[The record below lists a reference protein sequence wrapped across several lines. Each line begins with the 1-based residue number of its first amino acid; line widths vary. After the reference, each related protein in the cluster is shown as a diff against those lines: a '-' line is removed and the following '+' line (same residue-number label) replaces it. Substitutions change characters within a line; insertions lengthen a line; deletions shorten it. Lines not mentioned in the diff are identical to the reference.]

1 MKSRVGKIIWGVVA
15 VGLSVM
21 ILLLVKPDL
30 LVSSGVTKSVTDLS
44 SVHGEG
50 YMQEQNDFIVTS
62 EDSYF
67 IFDLQKLNHD
77 YTALRLVFNPEGF
90 DEKQDVEVDVDYSA
104 VGTMA
109 EEEQISGVLSAGES
123 VLRLEQNYG
132 TKQYLRIHVNLPVGS
147 TYTLQA
153 IEIEQSVIE
162 LNIIS
167 LFAIA
172 ILTLSFYILI
182 NFLHL
187 DSLICKFL
195 KYIGKGWNAVI
206 DRMEVW
212 ETRIA
217 VEKQGR
223 KIEML
228 LLFGSQL
235 LIVLLF
241 ISMKKLVY
249 ATNDDTTMLAIA
261 GGGYGKAS
269 PYVINMHYVVGTFLK
284 ILFDCLPGINWM
296 TILFLA
302 ILIGAIYCID
312 VILVE
317 KEQRNFIYFLGVM
330 LVTDLCF
337 WLVLGYFSF
346 TVVAYFAG
354 IAGTICLA
362 WGIKG
367 EENKGCWIAIGIF
380 WIIWAV
386 LIRGETLKTVLLML
400 LLLSVYEAIKKHNVR
415 YLFLEIV
422 IGAVMMCGIKSNM
435 WLLNRDPVEQTF
447 LEWGELRSEVLD
459 GAQIPYSEEEFQ
471 KKGISEAQYNALYNA
486 FYYIR
491 DAVSIDVLNDLQEL
505 NTNRTKYNVDVI
517 GFIQEHF
524 EYFSIHNDYKLV
536 YKWIFAIIVCI
547 GFTFGT
553 KETRIRTF
561 LIWLSTAGIEFVYY
575 MIQRPLYRIV
585 MPTYILAIVLLL
597 ILQEYESKK
606 VEVFFE
612 NKIDIK
618 KIYMTGCLLLGLG
631 TLVTYWNTD
640 FNYQNAAYSAERK
653 KVLAYMTEHSDTLFL
668 AGDPAAFSIG
678 VCDSVWN
685 YPGKVNKWNLIG
697 NWEIY
702 SVPSNELVTAYGY
715 NDVDNI
721 ALEAVNNEKI
731 LILTTMEY
739 GFEERSEYI
748 LDLFEQYYGI
758 RPEFEKV
765 DDICVNQIDEN
776 TKERWAA
783 YKLVYSAGE

>member
-1 MKSRVGKIIWGVVA
+1 MKIRIEKIIWTVVA
-15 VGLSVM
+15 VGLSVL
-21 ILLLVKPDL
+21 ILFLIKPDL
-30 LVSSGVTKSVTDLS
+30 LVSSGVTKSITDLS
-44 SVHGEG
+44 SAHGEG
-50 YMQEQNDFIVTS
+50 YIQEGNDFTITS

-77 YTALRLVFNPEGF
+77 YTALRLVFDPEGF
-90 DEKQDVEVDVDYSA
+90 DKKQDVEIDVDYSA
-104 VGTMA
+104 MGTMA
-109 EEEQISGVLSAGES
+109 EDEQISGVLLEGER
-123 VLRLEQNYG
+123 VLRLEQDFG
-132 TKQYLRIHVNLPVGS
+132 TRQYLCIHVKLPVGS
-147 TYTLQA
+147 TYTLEA

-162 LNIIS
+162 LNITS
-167 LFAIA
+167 LLAIA
-172 ILTLSFYILI
+172 ILTLFFYILI
-182 NFLHL
+182 MFLHL
-187 DSLICKFL
+187 DRLICNFC
-195 KYIGKGWNAVI
+195 KYIGKGWNAI
-206 DRMEVW
+206 ADRLEVW
-212 ETRIA
+212 ETRIIA
-217 VEKQGR
+217 ENHGR

-235 LIVLLF
+235 LITLLF
-241 ISMKKLVY
+241 IITQKLVY

-261 GGGYGKAS
+261 GGGYGKTS
-269 PYVINMHYVVGTFLK
+269 PYVINMHYVVGAFLK
-284 ILFDCLPGINWM
+284 ILFDCFSGINWM

-302 ILIGAIYCID
+302 ILIGATYCID

-317 KEQRNFIYFLGVM
+317 KEQRNFIFFLGVL

-337 WLVLGYFSF
+337 GLVLGYFSF
-346 TVVAYFAG
+346 TVVAYFSG
-354 IAGTICLA
+354 IAGTVCLV
-362 WGIKG
+362 WGVERG
-367 EENKGCWIAIGIF
+367 EKKKRWIVAGIF
-380 WIIWAV
+380 WIIWAA

-415 YLFLEIV
+415 YLIVEIA
-422 IGAVMMCGIKSNM
+422 IGTLMMCGIKSNM
-435 WLLNRDPVEQTF
+435 WILNSNPVEQNF

-459 GAQIPYSEEEFQ
+459 GAQIPYIEEKFQ
-471 KKGISEAQYNALYNA
+471 KKGISEAQYHALYNA

-491 DAVSIDVLNDLQEL
+491 DAVSTDVLNDLRDL
-505 NTNRTKYNVDVI
+505 NTNETKYNVDII

-524 EYFSIHNDYKLV
+524 KYFGIHNDYKLV

-547 GFTFGT
+547 GFAFGT

>member
-1 MKSRVGKIIWGVVA
+1 MKIRIEKIIWTVVA
-15 VGLSVM
+15 VGLSVL
-21 ILLLVKPDL
+21 ILFLIKPDL
-30 LVSSGVTKSVTDLS
+30 LVSSGVTKSITDLS
-44 SVHGEG
+44 SAHGEG
-50 YMQEQNDFIVTS
+50 YIQEGNDFTITS

-77 YTALRLVFNPEGF
+77 YTALRLVFDPEGF
-90 DEKQDVEVDVDYSA
+90 DKKQDVEIDVDYSA
-104 VGTMA
+104 MGTMA
-109 EEEQISGVLSAGES
+109 EDEQISGVLLEGER
-123 VLRLEQNYG
+123 VLRLEQDFG
-132 TKQYLRIHVNLPVGS
+132 TRQYLCIHVKLPVGS
-147 TYTLQA
+147 TYTLEA

-162 LNIIS
+162 LNITS
-167 LFAIA
+167 LLAIA
-172 ILTLSFYILI
+172 ILTLFFYILI
-182 NFLHL
+182 MFLHL
-187 DSLICKFL
+187 DRLICNFC
-195 KYIGKGWNAVI
+195 KYIGKGWNAI
-206 DRMEVW
+206 ADRLEVW
-212 ETRIA
+212 ETRIIA
-217 VEKQGR
+217 ENHGR

-235 LIVLLF
+235 LITLLF
-241 ISMKKLVY
+241 IITQKLVY

-261 GGGYGKAS
+261 GGGYGKTS
-269 PYVINMHYVVGTFLK
+269 PYVINMHYVVGAFLK
-284 ILFDCLPGINWM
+284 ILFDCFSGINWM

-302 ILIGAIYCID
+302 ILIGATYCID

-317 KEQRNFIYFLGVM
+317 KEQRNFIFFLGVL

-337 WLVLGYFSF
+337 GLVLGYFSF
-346 TVVAYFAG
+346 TVVAYFSG
-354 IAGTICLA
+354 IAGTVCLV
-362 WGIKG
+362 WGVERG
-367 EENKGCWIAIGIF
+367 EKKKRWIVAGIF
-380 WIIWAV
+380 WIIWAA

-415 YLFLEIV
+415 YLIVEIA
-422 IGAVMMCGIKSNM
+422 IGTLMMCGIKSNM
-435 WLLNRDPVEQTF
+435 WILNSNPVEQSF

-459 GAQIPYSEEEFQ
+459 GAQIPYIEEKFQ
-471 KKGISEAQYNALYNA
+471 KKGISEAQYHALYNA

-491 DAVSIDVLNDLQEL
+491 DAVSTDVLNDLRDL
-505 NTNRTKYNVDVI
+505 NTNETKYNVDII

-524 EYFSIHNDYKLV
+524 KYFGIHNDYKLV

-547 GFTFGT
+547 GFAFGT

-765 DDICVNQIDEN
+765 DDICINQIDEN